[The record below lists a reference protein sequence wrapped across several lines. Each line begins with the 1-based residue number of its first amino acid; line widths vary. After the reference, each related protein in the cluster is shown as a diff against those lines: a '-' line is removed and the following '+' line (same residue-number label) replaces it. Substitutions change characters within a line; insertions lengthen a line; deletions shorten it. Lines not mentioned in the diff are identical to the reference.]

1 MQKVPYYLAL
11 TLACSILH
19 HQPLSSMAPKST
31 SLKEK
36 LEKFTRQEHHNFTDL
51 YKEFSDERSY
61 QKAIQPIID
70 QWERDTNNVALQ
82 LRARKK
88 YYCAIQMALYGV
100 SFVVGYCYG
109 NDLRAHAEE
118 NPYSFDELPI
128 NGYALSCVSFFLN
141 FFLTMDAIRTEG
153 YTNRSSS
160 TGEIHPDF
168 QFPLNKLMFQILFGK
183 HQSPQKQL
191 TITRLSLSI
200 PDLMKKLADQNH
212 QCYACYRSHF
222 DMPPDQRFPI
232 PLPCCKKQYMCPE
245 CLSKWQARPGA
256 SCPTCRDKNVFN
268 QYGPHEQALTLRCA
282 TPLYQAALDAKK
294 TISEN
299 VMPDVASYSTDQKI
313 IFANILQ
320 QEHKTTLIQDL
331 IQSGHIDSQLVTA
344 HNPFF
349 HDSMV

>member
-1 MQKVPYYLAL
+1 MQRVSYYLAL
-11 TLACSILH
+11 SMACSILH
-19 HQPLSSMAPKST
+19 HQPLNSMAPKSI

-141 FFLTMDAIRTEG
+141 FFLTMDAIRVVDHK
-153 YTNRSSS
+153 NCSSS
-160 TGEIHPDF
+160 NGETYPDF
-168 QFPLNKLMFQILFGK
+168 QFPLNKLIFQTLFGK
-183 HQSPQKQL
+183 NQSPQKQL
-191 TITRLSLSI
+191 VFARLSLSI
-200 PDLMKKLADQNH
+200 PDLVKKLADPNH
-212 QCYACYRSHF
+212 QCCACYRSHL
-222 DMPPDQRFPI
+222 DASQPTLPI

-245 CLSKWQARPGA
+245 CLSKWQERPGA
-256 SCPTCRDKNVFN
+256 ACPTCRDVDIFK
-268 QYGPHEQALTLRCA
+268 QYSAGDQALALQCV

-294 TISEN
+294 TISEST
-299 VMPDVASYSTDQKI
+299 MPDVAKYSDDQKI
-313 IFANILQ
+313 IFTNILQ
-320 QEHKTTLIQDL
+320 QEHQTTLMQNL
-331 IQSGHIDSQLVTA
+331 IQSGRIDKRLIKK

-349 HDSMV
+349 NDSMV